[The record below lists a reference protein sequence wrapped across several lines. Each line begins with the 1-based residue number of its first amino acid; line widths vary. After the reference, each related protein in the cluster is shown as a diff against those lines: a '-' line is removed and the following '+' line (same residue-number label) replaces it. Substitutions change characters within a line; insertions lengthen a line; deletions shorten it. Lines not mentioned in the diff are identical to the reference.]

1 MTGLQR
7 KKSKKKNALLNV
19 ENERKDPINLKS
31 IPPPRILRE
40 SVQRHLMFI
49 KFGRNAS
56 DSNGKSYK
64 IISNVNLLNENNL
77 FF

>member
-1 MTGLQR
+1 MFR
-7 KKSKKKNALLNV
+7 KFLLWLYL
-19 ENERKDPINLKS
+19 ENHRLFITRKDPINLKS